1 MNNKRINKLVKSL
14 RKQQRIINKKIKDI
28 TQDKDFKSD
37 ITELLLDLSYAKA
50 KVIELKLNQI

>member
-50 KVIELKLNQI
+50 KVIELQLNQI

>member
-37 ITELLLDLSYAKA
+37 ITELLLDLSYVKA
-50 KVIELKLNQI
+50 KVVELKFNQI

>member
-1 MNNKRINKLVKSL
+1 MNNKRINKLVKNL
-14 RKQQRIINKKIKDI
+14 RKQQKIINKKIKDI

-50 KVIELKLNQI
+50 KVIELKFNQI

>member
-50 KVIELKLNQI
+50 KVVELKFNQI

>member
-1 MNNKRINKLVKSL
+1 MNNKRINKLVKNL
-14 RKQQRIINKKIKDI
+14 RKQQKIINKKIKDI

>member
-28 TQDKDFKSD
+28 TQDKDFKSN

-50 KVIELKLNQI
+50 KVIELKFNQI

>member
-50 KVIELKLNQI
+50 KVIELKFNQI

>member
-14 RKQQRIINKKIKDI
+14 RKQQRIINKKIKNI

-50 KVIELKLNQI
+50 KVIGLKLNQI

>member
-37 ITELLLDLSYAKA
+37 ITELLLDLSYTKAKA
-50 KVIELKLNQI
+50 IGLKLNQI

>member
-14 RKQQRIINKKIKDI
+14 RKQQKIINKKIKDI

>member
-50 KVIELKLNQI
+50 KVIGLKLNQI

>member
-37 ITELLLDLSYAKA
+37 ITELLLDLSYTKA
-50 KVIELKLNQI
+50 KVIGLKLNQI

>member
-28 TQDKDFKSD
+28 IQDKDFKSD

-50 KVIELKLNQI
+50 KVIELKFNQI

>member
-1 MNNKRINKLVKSL
+1 MNNKRINKLVKNL

>member
-28 TQDKDFKSD
+28 TQDKNFKSD

>member
-1 MNNKRINKLVKSL
+1 MSNKRINKLIKNL
-14 RKQQRIINKKIKDI
+14 RKQQKIINKKIKDI

>member
-28 TQDKDFKSD
+28 TQDEDFKSD

-50 KVIELKLNQI
+50 KVIGLKLNQI

>member
-50 KVIELKLNQI
+50 KVIEFKLNQI

>member
-1 MNNKRINKLVKSL
+1 MNNKRINKLVKNL

-50 KVIELKLNQI
+50 KVIELKFNQI

>member
-1 MNNKRINKLVKSL
+1 MNNKRINKLIKNL
-14 RKQQRIINKKIKDI
+14 RKQQKIINKKIKDI
-28 TQDKDFKSD
+28 IQDKDFKSD

>member
-28 TQDKDFKSD
+28 TQDKDFKND

-50 KVIELKLNQI
+50 KVIELKFNQI

>member
-28 TQDKDFKSD
+28 TQDKDFKSN
-37 ITELLLDLSYAKA
+37 ITELLLDLSYARA

>member
-1 MNNKRINKLVKSL
+1 MNNKRINKLIKNL
-14 RKQQRIINKKIKDI
+14 RKQQKIINKKIKDI

>member
-28 TQDKDFKSD
+28 TQDKDFKCD

-50 KVIELKLNQI
+50 KVIGLKLNQI

>member
-37 ITELLLDLSYAKA
+37 ITELLLDLSYAKT
-50 KVIELKLNQI
+50 KVIELKFNQI

>member
-1 MNNKRINKLVKSL
+1 MNNKRINKLIKSL

-50 KVIELKLNQI
+50 KVIGLKLNQI

>member
-37 ITELLLDLSYAKA
+37 ITELLLDLSYAKV
-50 KVIELKLNQI
+50 KVVELKFNQI

>member
-37 ITELLLDLSYAKA
+37 ITELLLDLSYVKA
-50 KVIELKLNQI
+50 KVIGLKLNQI

>member
-1 MNNKRINKLVKSL
+1 MNNKRINKLIKNL
-14 RKQQRIINKKIKDI
+14 RKQQKIINKKIKDI

-50 KVIELKLNQI
+50 KVIGLKLNQI